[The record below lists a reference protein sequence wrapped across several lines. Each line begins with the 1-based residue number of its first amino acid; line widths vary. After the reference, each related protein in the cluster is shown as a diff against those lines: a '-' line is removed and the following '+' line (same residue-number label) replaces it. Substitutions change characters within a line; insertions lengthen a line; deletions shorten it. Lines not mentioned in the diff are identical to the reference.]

1 MKLPTTWTL
10 WYTEQDLDKYSWK
23 LTNYRKIR
31 DISTVQDFWDMI
43 QSIPENRWVNG
54 MYFLM
59 REGVYPMWED
69 KANVNGGSYSF
80 RIPKIYAYMSW
91 IELAIQL
98 LGDTLMPSHRGV
110 LNGISISPKNNTVTV
125 KIWNNDKRYN
135 ETDEIPEIYNFIGKE
150 VVLYKPHS

>member
-31 DISTVQDFWDMI
+31 DVSTVQDFWDMI